1 VFLEPEGRACGS
13 LIYPNGLSNSL
24 PQEAQDAMVRAVPG
38 LERARFV
45 SYGYAIEYD
54 CFNSLDLKHTLET
67 KAVPGL
73 YLAGQINGTTGY
85 EEAAVLGFM
94 AGVNAALKV
103 RDTAPFILSR
113 QEAYVGVMI
122 DDLVTKGT
130 NEPYRMFT
138 SRAERRLLLRQ
149 DNARFRLLPQAR
161 YLGVAPHEF
170 LDESAALSDAIAA
183 EIQRL
188 EQTRLADGT
197 PLDRYLARP
206 EVSYVDL
213 PASAKHTL
221 PVVAEQV
228 ELAIK
233 YAGYI
238 DQERRQAERAAQMDR
253 VVIPEWVD
261 YWDINSLRY
270 ECREKLSRIRP
281 ASFGQAARIPGVTP
295 ADLSVLSVVIK
306 RGKNNIMRP

>member
-1 VFLEPEGRACGS
+1 
-13 LIYPNGLSNSL
+13 
-24 PQEAQDAMVRAVPG
+24 
-38 LERARFV
+38 
-45 SYGYAIEYD
+45 
-54 CFNSLDLKHTLET
+54 
-67 KAVPGL
+67 
-73 YLAGQINGTTGY
+73 
-85 EEAAVLGFM
+85 
-94 AGVNAALKV
+94 
-103 RDTAPFILSR
+103 
-113 QEAYVGVMI
+113 
-122 DDLVTKGT
+122 
-130 NEPYRMFT
+130 
-138 SRAERRLLLRQ
+138 
-149 DNARFRLLPQAR
+149 
-161 YLGVAPHEF
+161 VAPHEF